1 MISINS
7 HLLTSHLIGLIAY
20 VYTYLLPPKG
30 FDWITFSRN
39 MKHDFNINSVKPERV
54 VKRGAV
60 GTWNIGN

>member
-39 MKHDFNINSVKPERV
+39 MKHDFNINSVKPGQRE
-54 VKRGAV
+54 
-60 GTWNIGN
+60 